1 MDALK
6 RTLGFTESESPE
18 RKIPSYGTSPTSSYE
33 VSGGPLDSISA
44 SMVVID
50 GPPSLDQRGVGG
62 CIEASDING
71 YGSTGSP
78 SNNSNSSV
86 EGNISSAPQM
96 KERLVSM
103 WNNMKFSKTVW
114 ALDSKK
120 ATAFSSSSGSNFSQ
134 TSPVWMLG
142 KCYDI
147 NNSFSLS
154 RQCSNDSN
162 FDKQN
167 DIHGRVDSDRLEC
180 TATSIDS
187 LTADFH
193 SRVWMTYRK
202 DFEMFK
208 GTRVDTDCGWG
219 CMIRAGQMIVSN
231 ALISLHLGRHW
242 RWKCD
247 EKRSVFTGDDIQ
259 NEVTHRAI
267 IRLFAD
273 ACFAP
278 FSIQNIIQIGQDTI
292 KCKPGDWFG
301 PGSTAHLFKQAIHS
315 AHLKLQNSNHSE
327 IQVPDWC
334 YVNLISSF
342 KIYVATDGTVYKQ
355 DVRDMCN
362 KINNSNV
369 INIDD
374 KANGEKLSTEKEG
387 GFSFL
392 DEPDSS
398 AFNPGESSYQSTEKE
413 KRNNTNV
420 DSVTSGG
427 FAYIEDD
434 MKNST
439 SSPGQVAMQH
449 NESFD
454 SVTEAVLLDDGIIRQ
469 YSLSQQVSVDGE
481 TWVTEEY
488 SANIS
493 NVPSTHLSS
502 VKSDKKQSSLEE
514 HACHDLQK
522 STLTWTPVLMLI
534 PVRLGGGEKLNPIY
548 SSCVKNLLANENCVG
563 IIGGRPQHALY
574 FVGYQDDNLI
584 HLDPHLVQDNVQ
596 MIDNQSSANPQTLP
610 LDFDLSSYHCKS
622 VRKMQL
628 SRMDPSC
635 CLGFL
640 CKTSSDFENW
650 CEIARDLA
658 TPSGA
663 TDYPI
668 FSIMDGRVA
677 DHLGESEKLF
687 EDCAMDIDKSYHAK
701 ATSVTGGTN
710 SDSDADDFVF
720 L

>member
-147 NNSFSLS
+147 NNRSSLS

-208 GTRVDTDCGWG
+208 GTHVDTDCGWG

-231 ALISLHLGRHW
+231 ALIS
-242 RWKCD
+242 
-247 EKRSVFTGDDIQ
+247 I
-259 NEVTHRAI
+259 
-267 IRLFAD
+267 
-273 ACFAP
+273 
-278 FSIQNIIQIGQDTI
+278 
-292 KCKPGDWFG
+292 
-301 PGSTAHLFKQAIHS
+301 
-315 AHLKLQNSNHSE
+315 
-327 IQVPDWC
+327 
-334 YVNLISSF
+334 
-342 KIYVATDGTVYKQ
+342 
-355 DVRDMCN
+355 
-362 KINNSNV
+362 
-369 INIDD
+369 
-374 KANGEKLSTEKEG
+374 
-387 GFSFL
+387 
-392 DEPDSS
+392 
-398 AFNPGESSYQSTEKE
+398 
-413 KRNNTNV
+413 
-420 DSVTSGG
+420 
-427 FAYIEDD
+427 
-434 MKNST
+434 
-439 SSPGQVAMQH
+439 
-449 NESFD
+449 
-454 SVTEAVLLDDGIIRQ
+454 
-469 YSLSQQVSVDGE
+469 
-481 TWVTEEY
+481 
-488 SANIS
+488 
-493 NVPSTHLSS
+493 
-502 VKSDKKQSSLEE
+502 
-514 HACHDLQK
+514 
-522 STLTWTPVLMLI
+522 
-534 PVRLGGGEKLNPIY
+534 
-548 SSCVKNLLANENCVG
+548 
-563 IIGGRPQHALY
+563 
-574 FVGYQDDNLI
+574 
-584 HLDPHLVQDNVQ
+584 
-596 MIDNQSSANPQTLP
+596 
-610 LDFDLSSYHCKS
+610 
-622 VRKMQL
+622 
-628 SRMDPSC
+628 
-635 CLGFL
+635 
-640 CKTSSDFENW
+640 
-650 CEIARDLA
+650 
-658 TPSGA
+658 
-663 TDYPI
+663 
-668 FSIMDGRVA
+668 
-677 DHLGESEKLF
+677 
-687 EDCAMDIDKSYHAK
+687 
-701 ATSVTGGTN
+701 TN
-710 SDSDADDFVF
+710 SPYNQVK
-720 L
+720 